1 MIPQRLGTGQP
12 HASVRISIME
22 YVARLNIER
31 YQKLLKDE
39 ADDKK
44 RAVLQALLDKE
55 VTNLAQLSGNI

>member
-1 MIPQRLGTGQP
+1 
-12 HASVRISIME
+12 ME

-55 VTNLAQLSGNI
+55 ATNLAQLSGKI